1 LVHPFRVIFMG
12 AAFYT
17 HTEVRMPE
25 VEHEGGISRRSFVT
39 GVVAA
44 LGGIISAIVGIPA
57 IGYLISPGL
66 KKRVTD
72 EWVPIGKLEDI
83 PLDTPT
89 LSTFTRTSQSGW
101 ERTATSYGVYVI
113 RHSSRRFDVFSN
125 TCTHLSCRVAW
136 EEEREAFVCPC
147 HDGLFARDGS
157 IISGPQ
163 PRGLDEMEHRI
174 EDDTLMVHLTED

>member
-1 LVHPFRVIFMG
+1 LVDPRRTDM
-12 AAFYT
+12 AAVVYAT
-17 HTEVRMPE
+17 HSEVRMPE
-25 VEHEGGISRRSFVT
+25 IEHEGGISRRSFVT

-44 LGGIISAIVGIPA
+44 LGGVISAIIGIPA

-83 PLDTPT
+83 PLHTPT

-113 RHSSRRFDVFSN
+113 RRSTRRFDVLSN

-136 EEEREAFVCPC
+136 DEEREAFVCPC
-147 HDGLFARDGS
+147 HDGLFAKDGS

-163 PRGLDEMEHRI
+163 PRALDEMEHKI